1 MTFSCEV
8 VCPLMRCHLY
18 LKKLISLDQDGN
30 NMITW
35 FALHISFNE
44 EILSLQF
51 HSEAA
56 ETFTRSSLT
65 VQFSSCYF
73 RKLFV
78 CYLNIILLHNKL
90 EKKNPNP
97 NMFDRLVA
105 MLNFSPTDCWVFCS
119 ALLGTGDVWEL
130 EHLLWG
136 SHQPPDTSL
145 VQFTSS
151 PNLQGF
157 TVQRLKGPLWIWGCH
172 TGASLVDESD

>member
-1 MTFSCEV
+1 
-8 VCPLMRCHLY
+8 MRLSVRSWGVTWFHWR
-18 LKKLISLDQDGN
+18 QDGS

-56 ETFTRSSLT
+56 ETFTQSSLT

-90 EKKNPNP
+90 YIYIPTLTYLIDWQWCWI
-97 NMFDRLVA
+97 FRLQTA
-105 MLNFSPTDCWVFCS
+105 ESS
-119 ALLGTGDVWEL
+119 AKPYWEL
-130 EHLLWG
+130 E
-136 SHQPPDTSL
+136 TFESL
-145 VQFTSS
+145 STCCEAVTNRQT
-151 PNLQGF
+151 P
-157 TVQRLKGPLWIWGCH
+157 H
-172 TGASLVDESD
+172 

>member
-18 LKKLISLDQDGN
+18 LKKLISLDQDGS

-90 EKKNPNP
+90 EKKKIPSLTCLI
-97 NMFDRLVA
+97 DWQR
-105 MLNFSPTDCWVFCS
+105 CWIFHLQTAESS
-119 ALLGTGDVWEL
+119 AAPYWEL
-130 EHLLWG
+130 E
-136 SHQPPDTSL
+136 TFESL
-145 VQFTSS
+145 STCCEAVTNRQT
-151 PNLQGF
+151 P
-157 TVQRLKGPLWIWGCH
+157 H
-172 TGASLVDESD
+172 